1 MPAPY
6 MTSARTA
13 TTLTSP
19 AIQGFLAGLNAVGE
33 SYGVAETLLTR
44 SDEHRAYP
52 LMNAI
57 TRNAFIPTLARF
69 KPAIAAEFGRNY
81 EIGKLELSFA
91 DAYDQVILKTMAL
104 TTIFAPYRVL
114 PPSGVLANLQA
125 ISQYGTTSAA
135 LVARFARDYPK
146 PPEGI
151 YYALGECAGRA
162 VGLTHNR
169 VTIGTA
175 LRSIVAG
182 E

>member
-1 MPAPY
+1 MPA
-6 MTSARTA
+6 A

-19 AIQGFLAGLNAVGE
+19 AIQGFLFGLNAVGE
-33 SYGVAETLLTR
+33 SYGVAEALLTR
-44 SDEHRAYP
+44 SDEHRVCP

-57 TRNAFIPTLARF
+57 TRNAFIPALARI
-69 KPAIAAEFGRNY
+69 KPAIASEFGRNY
-81 EIGKLELSFA
+81 EIGKLELSFS
-91 DAYDQVILKTMAL
+91 DPFEQLILKTMAL
-104 TTIFAPYRVL
+104 TTIFAPYRLL
-114 PPSGVLANLQA
+114 PSSGALSDLQA

-151 YYALGECAGRA
+151 YFALGECAGRA

-169 VTIGTA
+169 VAIATS